1 MKLMLL
7 SHLLFN
13 IRNSETELTSNC
25 KVFCSFYDISQ
36 ELPYFFHL
44 LKWILILFLSFASR
58 TITLNQL
65 HYFT

>member
-7 SHLLFN
+7 SHLLLFN
-13 IRNSETELTSNC
+13 IRNSEIELMSNC
-25 KVFCSFYDISQ
+25 KVFYSFYDRSQ

-58 TITLNQL
+58 T
-65 HYFT
+65 